1 MLTDILTLIL
11 GLLVIAIIIAANG
24 FFVAQE
30 FAYMSVDRSRLGA
43 QATAGDTTAQ
53 RALTVTKRTSFM
65 LSGAQLGITVTG
77 LLVGFVAEP
86 LVGQALAGLLG
97 DTGIPTTVSITVGTI
112 LALAV
117 STVVQMIFGEL
128 YPKNLAIANPEPLAR
143 ALARPTVIYLAV
155 FGWLITVFDH
165 AANGL
170 LKLLRIEP
178 VHDVDSS
185 ATTADLEHIVADS
198 RESGDLPADLSVII
212 DRILD
217 FPTEDVEHAMV
228 PRGRVGVVE
237 PTMTIAEVRE
247 LMAREHTRYPVI
259 GDNDEPVGIIQLI
272 DVLRAPDNAQ
282 VVDVM
287 REPTVVPTLMSLPDA
302 LTEMAHTKNQL
313 ACVVDEYGGFAGILT
328 LEDLAEEIVGEIT
341 DEHDNEITEY
351 VVAEGLGMWRMS
363 GDVHVDEAE
372 RAIGHD
378 LPEGDYET
386 IAGLIIAEHGALP
399 DEGDVIT
406 IDVPDDP
413 ADSILDVP
421 IDRYLDVHIL
431 AVERHVPAVVRVSL
445 REEEVTGERD
455 AESAGSTRSARS
467 ARSAGSAGSAPTPA
481 SGDTVVSATTPA
493 ETTNDGEDAR

>member
-1 MLTDILTLIL
+1 MLSDILNLLL

-43 QATAGDTTAQ
+43 QADAGDATAQ
-53 RALTVTKRTSFM
+53 RALSVTRRTSFM
-65 LSGAQLGITVTG
+65 LSGAQLGITITG

-97 DTGIPTTVSITVGTI
+97 DTGIPAAVSITVGTV

-117 STVVQMIFGEL
+117 STIVQMIFGEL

-143 ALARPTVIYLAV
+143 ALARPTVIYLAA

-185 ATTADLEHIVADS
+185 ATAADLEHIVADS
-198 RESGDLPADLSVII
+198 RNSGDLPAELSMII

-228 PRGRVGVVE
+228 PRGRVGTVE
-237 PTMTIAEVRE
+237 PHTTIAEVRI

-259 GDNDEPVGIIQLI
+259 GDNDEPVGTIQLV
-272 DVLRAPDNAQ
+272 DVLRAPQGATIA
-282 VVDVM
+282 DVM

-302 LTEMAHTKNQL
+302 LAAMTADKNQL

-328 LEDLAEEIVGEIT
+328 MEDLAEEIVGEIT
-341 DEHDNEITEY
+341 DEHDDEVTEY
-351 VVAEGLGMWRMS
+351 VEPEGTGMWRMS
-363 GDVHVDEAE
+363 GDVHIDEAE

-386 IAGLIIAEHGALP
+386 IAGLIIAEHGSLP

-406 IDVPDDP
+406 IDIPDDP
-413 ADSILDVP
+413 ADSILDQP
-421 IDRYLDVHIL
+421 ISRYIDAQIL
-431 AVERHVPAVVRVSL
+431 AVERHVPAIVRIVL
-445 REEEVTGERD
+445 REE
-455 AESAGSTRSARS
+455 
-467 ARSAGSAGSAPTPA
+467 
-481 SGDTVVSATTPA
+481 TV
-493 ETTNDGEDAR
+493 TNDEEVER